1 MKRRNLLIQVSS
13 IAQFLILFFCINLRK
28 CHSRIL
34 VIRYCHVCYGN
45 IFYIRLKR
53 KLCVWTGNASE
64 DSIDVTNEEPLT
76 PQRSGCTQLPPVLP
90 SLYSPASAE
99 TVYETSA
106 RLLFMAVK
114 WAKNLPSFAGLPF
127 RDQVT
132 IAPSSS
138 NAIHLYLNMYT
149 FLINLI

>member
-1 MKRRNLLIQVSS
+1 LDEEK
-13 IAQFLILFFCINLRK
+13 A
-28 CHSRIL
+28 
-34 VIRYCHVCYGN
+34 
-45 IFYIRLKR
+45 
-53 KLCVWTGNASE
+53 CVQTGNASE

-76 PQRSGCTQLPPVLP
+76 LQRSGCTQLPPVLP

-132 IAPSSS
+132 IVPNSL
-138 NAIHLYLNMYT
+138 IIIYL
-149 FLINLI
+149 

>member
-1 MKRRNLLIQVSS
+1 MSTIDVIHYQYIFASVRVPQWLS
-13 IAQFLILFFCINLRK
+13 FLIRIVRGPLRGWIPG
-28 CHSRIL
+28 SWSF
-34 VIRYCHVCYGN
+34 VIVTAVMETLYLHEERA
-45 IFYIRLKR
+45 
-53 KLCVWTGNASE
+53 LCVWIGNASE

-132 IAPSSS
+132 IVPNSSI
-138 NAIHLYLNMYT
+138 AIRLYLNM
-149 FLINLI
+149 

>member
-1 MKRRNLLIQVSS
+1 LDEKKAYVQ
-13 IAQFLILFFCINLRK
+13 
-28 CHSRIL
+28 
-34 VIRYCHVCYGN
+34 
-45 IFYIRLKR
+45 
-53 KLCVWTGNASE
+53 TGNASE

-76 PQRSGCTQLPPVLP
+76 LQRSGCTQLPPVLP

-132 IAPSSS
+132 IVPNSL
-138 NAIHLYLNMYT
+138 IVIYLIISLNTYVR
-149 FLINLI
+149 IYY